1 MSEEENDSPEATEEN
16 AETGADNF
24 VPENMDGADAPQRSG
39 ADLSLD
45 VVMDVP
51 VQLSLQVGRTS
62 IQVRDLLT
70 LVEGSVVE
78 LDRTATEPMDVLVNN
93 KLVARGEIVV
103 VSDNFGVRLT
113 DVIDPSKAIA
123 AAH

>member
-1 MSEEENDSPEATEEN
+1 MSEEENTPTENSGE
-16 AETGADNF
+16 ESQDTADNF
-24 VPENMDGADAPQRSG
+24 VPESMEEGAEAPRNGSP
-39 ADLSLD
+39 LSLD

-51 VQLSLQVGRTS
+51 VQLALQVGKTS
-62 IQVRDLLT
+62 IQVRDLLA

-78 LDRTATEPMDVLVNN
+78 LDRVATEPMDVLVND

-113 DVIDPSKAIA
+113 DVIDPSTALSAKA
-123 AAH
+123 